1 MNDLF
6 LERMKRDLKEDYPA
20 FETSLEQPMY
30 KGLSYHPKKITEE
43 MLKANTPLLEP
54 SPFYAYGYYIDRSLG
69 NHPYHIAGA
78 FYLQEPSA
86 SAAVTILDVQPSDTV
101 LDLCAAPGGKSSQI
115 LSQLQDGFLVSNEYD
130 GKRARILLSN
140 LERMSAQNFCLI
152 QGDTKV
158 VCEELE
164 SCFDRVLVDAPCS
177 GEGMMKKHDAA
188 QDNWS
193 LENIQQCAMRQ
204 AYILDQAY
212 KALKKGG
219 YMVYSTCTYAREE
232 NEETIAAFL
241 KRHPDMQQVDPE
253 VSFGQRGFDTPGM
266 DADKVVR
273 IFPMQK
279 GEGHFICKM
288 QKKQGDIKELPV
300 KKIRKKDQDID
311 DLHKLLVKIPT
322 YTIWQEDSLY
332 MMDHPFIEFRKTHCL
347 RQGILA
353 GSRIKKRFEP
363 AHAMFMA
370 FPKENYKQSIE
381 LDLEQMDEV
390 MHGLQI
396 PYECK
401 KGYTCYC
408 IDGIPFGFGKSD
420 GHRINNRI
428 PKGLRLLPKSHV
440 TKGDF

>member
-6 LERMKRDLKEDYPA
+6 LERMKKDLKEDFAA
-20 FETSLEQPMY
+20 FEKSLEQPMY
-30 KGLSYHPKKITEE
+30 KGLSYHPKKITEDK
-43 MLKANTPLLEP
+43 LKANTPVLEH
-54 SPFYAYGYYIDRSLG
+54 SPFYSYGYYIDQSLG

-86 SAAVTILDVQPSDTV
+86 SSAVTVLDIQPTDTV

-115 LSQLQDGFLVSNEYD
+115 LSQLTDGFLVTNEYD
-130 GKRARILLSN
+130 GKRARVLLSN
-140 LERMSAQNFCLI
+140 LERMSAQNFCLT

-158 VCEELE
+158 VCEELA

-193 LENIQQCAMRQ
+193 LENIHQCALRQ

-219 YMVYSTCTYAREE
+219 YMVYSTCTYAKEE

-241 KRHPDMQQVDPE
+241 KRHPDMRQVDPE
-253 VSFGQRGFDTPGM
+253 VTFGQKGFSTPGM
-266 DADKVVR
+266 DANKVVR

-288 QKKQGDIKELPV
+288 QKMQGDIKELPV
-300 KKIRKKDQDID
+300 KKVSKKDQNLDFLREFIVHIPKYGYWKEN
-311 DLHKLLVKIPT
+311 DL
-322 YTIWQEDSLY
+322 YC
-332 MMDHPFIEFRKTHCL
+332 MDHPFLELKKTHCL
-347 RQGILA
+347 RQGIFA
-353 GSRIKKRFEP
+353 GSNIKKRFEP
-363 AHAMFMA
+363 AHALFMA
-370 FPKENYKQSIE
+370 FPKENYRQSIE
-381 LDLEQMDEV
+381 LDLKQMDHV

-396 PYECK
+396 PYKSE

-420 GHRINNRI
+420 GQRINNRI

>member
-6 LERMKRDLKEDYPA
+6 LERMKQDLKEDFAA
-20 FETSLEQPMY
+20 FEKSLEQPMY
-30 KGLSYHPKKITEE
+30 KGLSYHPKKITEDK
-43 MLKANTPLLEP
+43 LKANTPVLEH
-54 SPFYAYGYYIDRSLG
+54 SPFYSYGYYIDQSLG

-86 SAAVTILDVQPSDTV
+86 SSAVTVLDVQPTDTV

-115 LSQLQDGFLVSNEYD
+115 LSQLTDGFLVTNEYD
-130 GKRARILLSN
+130 GKRARVLLSN
-140 LERMSAQNFCLI
+140 LERMSAQNFCLT

-158 VCEELE
+158 VCEELA

-193 LENIQQCAMRQ
+193 LENIHQCALRQ

-219 YMVYSTCTYAREE
+219 YMVYSTCTYAKEE

-241 KRHPDMQQVDPE
+241 KRHPDMRQVDPE
-253 VSFGQRGFDTPGM
+253 VTSGQKGFSTPGM
-266 DADKVVR
+266 DANKVVR

-288 QKKQGDIKELPV
+288 QKMQGDIKELPV
-300 KKIRKKDQDID
+300 KKVSKRNQNLDFLREFIVHIPKYGYWKEN
-311 DLHKLLVKIPT
+311 DL
-322 YTIWQEDSLY
+322 YC
-332 MMDHPFIEFRKTHCL
+332 MDHPFLELKKTHCL
-347 RQGILA
+347 RQGIFA
-353 GSRIKKRFEP
+353 GSIIKKRFEP
-363 AHAMFMA
+363 AHALFMA
-370 FPKENYKQSIE
+370 FPKDNYRQSIE
-381 LDLEQMDEV
+381 LDLKQMDDV

-396 PYECK
+396 PYKSE

-420 GHRINNRI
+420 GQRINNRI